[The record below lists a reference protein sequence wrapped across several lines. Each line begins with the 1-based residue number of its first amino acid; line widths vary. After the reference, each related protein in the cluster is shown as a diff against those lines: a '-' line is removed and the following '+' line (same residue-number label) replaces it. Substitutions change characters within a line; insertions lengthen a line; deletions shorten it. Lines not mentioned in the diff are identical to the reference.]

1 MITHVCKRFI
11 DAILR
16 QAPEP
21 ALNAAAGWALA
32 ALALAAG
39 YVGYGWPGVLL
50 ALSVIV
56 FWLLMQFSRALRTM
70 RRAAGRPVGLVDSAV
85 MLHAGLHLGMRL
97 PQILL
102 LTRSLG
108 RRLDESRHADV
119 ESYAWRD
126 SGGDEVVVDL
136 KGGQLTTWRLQR
148 SKAPP

>member
-1 MITHVCKRFI
+1 M
-11 DAILR
+11 
-16 QAPEP
+16 
-21 ALNAAAGWALA
+21 
-32 ALALAAG
+32 
-39 YVGYGWPGVLL
+39 LL

-108 RRLDESRHADV
+108 RRLDDSRHADV

>member
-1 MITHVCKRFI
+1 
-11 DAILR
+11 
-16 QAPEP
+16 
-21 ALNAAAGWALA
+21 
-32 ALALAAG
+32 
-39 YVGYGWPGVLL
+39 
-50 ALSVIV
+50 
-56 FWLLMQFSRALRTM
+56 
-70 RRAAGRPVGLVDSAV
+70 

-136 KGGQLTTWRLQR
+136 RGGQLTAWRLQR